1 MKGKILIGV
10 LLIMAVVFVL
20 YQFTPT
26 ASLALNVNEVASDP
40 GAYVGKITVTGI
52 TSGFSKAD
60 NTIFGIMDVKELTC
74 KSTTCNKAILPIRYQ
89 GPLPSFGDEVRV
101 TGTFVSEG
109 GGYYFNSEQVVVVQH
124 HKLGG

>member
-1 MKGKILIGV
+1 MKKKILIGV
-10 LLIMAVVFVL
+10 LLIMAAGFGI

-26 ASLALNVNEVASDP
+26 ASSALNVNEVASDP
-40 GAYVGKITVTGI
+40 GAYVGTITVAGV
-52 TSGFSKAD
+52 TSGFSPKD
-60 NTIFGIMDVKELTC
+60 NTLFGIMDLKELTC
-74 KSTTCNKAILPIRYQ
+74 TSTTCNKAILPIRFQ

-109 GGYYFNSEQVVVVQH
+109 NGYYFNSENVVVVQH

>member
-1 MKGKILIGV
+1 MRGKILIVV
-10 LLIMAVVFVL
+10 LLIMAAGFGL
-20 YQFTPT
+20 YHFTPT

-40 GAYVGKITVTGI
+40 GAFVGTITVAGI

-60 NTIFGIMDVKELTC
+60 KTLFGIMDVKELTC
-74 KSTTCNKAILPIRYQ
+74 KSTTCNKAILPIRFQ

-109 GGYYFNSEQVVVVQH
+109 GGYYFNSEQVVVVQN